1 VRKSTGCQQTKDGE
15 AMKKRNDN
23 KRAYLYSGLS
33 LLLIFVVVVF
43 PILYTAYISL
53 TNMNLYHWFD
63 FDFIGLEN
71 YRKALLVLDS
81 GFLAALLRTVLW
93 TVVNMVIQ
101 LALAFMLAS
110 LLNSPNLKGKGIYK
124 TILMFPWA
132 MPGYVSILL
141 WKTGMFN
148 STFGLLNQWMERLG
162 LNMVRW
168 LAGDVSAFICCT
180 VVNLWLALPF
190 MIMII
195 DGALQSVDRSL
206 YETAQ
211 ICGANRLQ
219 KTTMITIPLIKPVI
233 GPAVVITV
241 FTTFKQFDVVYLL
254 TQQAGSP
261 SGANIH
267 TILTYAYENA
277 FITSNYGYSSAI
289 SIIIFLLMIA
299 FTVLTNKQMRRKR
312 V

>member
-1 VRKSTGCQQTKDGE
+1 ME
-15 AMKKRNDN
+15 KRNDN
-23 KRAYLYSGLS
+23 KRAYLYSALS
-33 LLLIFVVVVF
+33 LLLILVVIVF

-53 TNMNLYHWFD
+53 TNMNLYHWFN
-63 FDFIGLEN
+63 FDFVGLKN
-71 YRKALLVLDS
+71 YKEALFVFDS

-93 TVVNMVIQ
+93 TVLNMALQ
-101 LALAFMLAS
+101 LMIAFGLAS
-110 LLNSPNLKGKGIYK
+110 LLNSPNLKGRGIYK

-148 STFGLLNQWMERLG
+148 STFGLLNQWMEKLG
-162 LNMVRW
+162 LGMVRW
-168 LAGDVSAFICCT
+168 LANDVSAFLCCT

-206 YETAQ
+206 YETALLN
-211 ICGANRLQ
+211 GATRLQ
-219 KTTMITIPLIKPVI
+219 KTAYITVPLIKPVI
-233 GPAVVITV
+233 GPAVIITI
-241 FTTFKQFDVVYLL
+241 FTTFKQFDVIYLL

-277 FITSNYGYSSAI
+277 FITSNYGYSSAV

-299 FTVLTNKQMRRKR
+299 FTVLTNKEMRRKR
-312 V
+312 A

>member
-1 VRKSTGCQQTKDGE
+1 MEQ
-15 AMKKRNDN
+15 RNDN
-23 KRAYLYSGLS
+23 RRAYLYSALS
-33 LLLIFVVVVF
+33 LTLILVIVVF

-53 TNMNLYHWFD
+53 TNMNLYHWFN
-63 FDFIGLEN
+63 FDFVGLKN
-71 YRKALLVLDS
+71 YKDALFVFDS

-93 TVVNMVIQ
+93 TVLNMALQLVI
-101 LALAFMLAS
+101 AFGLAS

-148 STFGLLNQWMERLG
+148 STFGLLNQWMQRLG
-162 LNMVRW
+162 FSMVRW
-168 LAGDVSAFICCT
+168 LANDVSAFLSCT
-180 VVNLWLALPF
+180 AVNLWLALPF

-206 YETAQ
+206 YETALLN
-211 ICGANRLQ
+211 GATRLQ
-219 KTTMITIPLIKPVI
+219 KTAYITVPLIKSVI
-233 GPAVVITV
+233 GPAVIITV

-277 FITSNYGYSSAI
+277 FITSNYGYSSAV
-289 SIIIFLLMIA
+289 SIIIFVLMIA
-299 FTVLTNKQMRRKR
+299 FTILTNKEMRRKR

>member
-1 VRKSTGCQQTKDGE
+1 
-15 AMKKRNDN
+15 MKETNDN
-23 KRAYLYSGLS
+23 RRAYLYSGLS

-71 YRKALLVLDS
+71 YKKALLVLDS
-81 GFLAALLRTVLW
+81 GFLAALLRTILW

-101 LALAFMLAS
+101 LVFAFGLAS

-148 STFGLLNQWMERLG
+148 STFGLLNQWMEKLG
-162 LNMVRW
+162 LGMVHW

-195 DGALQSVDRSL
+195 DGALQSVDKSL
-206 YETAQ
+206 YETAR
-211 ICGANRLQ
+211 ICGATRLQ
-219 KTTMITIPLIKPVI
+219 KTTMITVPLIKPVI
-233 GPAVVITV
+233 GPAVVITI

-289 SIIIFLLMIA
+289 SIIIFLLMIG
-299 FTVLTNKQMRRKR
+299 FTILTNKQMRRR
-312 V
+312 RA

>member
-1 VRKSTGCQQTKDGE
+1 ME
-15 AMKKRNDN
+15 KRNDN
-23 KRAYLYSGLS
+23 KRAYLYSALS
-33 LLLIFVVVVF
+33 LTLILVVVVF

-53 TNMNLYHWFD
+53 TNMNLYHWFN
-63 FDFIGLEN
+63 FDFVGLEN
-71 YRKALLVLDS
+71 YKEALFVFDS

-93 TVVNMVIQ
+93 TVLNMTLQ
-101 LALAFMLAS
+101 LGIAFGVAS
-110 LLNSPNLKGKGIYK
+110 LLNSPNLKGRGIYK

-148 STFGLLNQWMERLG
+148 STFGLLNQWMQKLG
-162 LNMVRW
+162 LSMVRW
-168 LAGDVSAFICCT
+168 LANDVSAFLCCT

-206 YETAQ
+206 YETALLN
-211 ICGANRLQ
+211 GATPLQ
-219 KTTMITIPLIKPVI
+219 KTAFITVPLIKPVI
-233 GPAVVITV
+233 GPAVVITI
-241 FTTFKQFDVVYLL
+241 FTTFKQFDVIYLL

-277 FITSNYGYSSAI
+277 FITSNYGYSSAV
-289 SIIIFLLMIA
+289 SIIIFLLMIG
-299 FTVLTNKQMRRKR
+299 FTVLTNKEMRRKR
-312 V
+312 A

>member
-1 VRKSTGCQQTKDGE
+1 MEQ
-15 AMKKRNDN
+15 RNDG
-23 KRAYLYSGLS
+23 KRAYLYSALS
-33 LLLIFVVVVF
+33 LMLILVVVVF
-43 PILYTAYISL
+43 PILYTVYISL
-53 TNMNLYHWFD
+53 TNMNLYHWFN
-63 FDFIGLEN
+63 FDFVGLKN
-71 YRKALLVLDS
+71 YQEALLVFDS
-81 GFLAALLRTVLW
+81 GFLSALLRTVLW
-93 TVVNMVIQ
+93 TALNMTLQ
-101 LALAFMLAS
+101 LVFAFGIAS
-110 LLNSPNLKGKGIYK
+110 LLNSPNLKGRGFYK

-148 STFGLLNQWMERLG
+148 STFGLLNQWMQELG

-168 LAGDVSAFICCT
+168 LANDVSAFLSCT
-180 VVNLWLALPF
+180 VVNLWLAMPF

-206 YETAQ
+206 YESALLN
-211 ICGANRLQ
+211 GATRLQ
-219 KTTMITIPLIKPVI
+219 KTVYITLPLIKSVI
-233 GPAVVITV
+233 GPAVIITV

-289 SIIIFLLMIA
+289 SIIIFLLMII
-299 FTVLTNKQMRRKR
+299 FTVMTNKQMRRKR
-312 V
+312 A

>member
-1 VRKSTGCQQTKDGE
+1 MRKSTGCQQTKDGE

>member
-1 VRKSTGCQQTKDGE
+1 ME
-15 AMKKRNDN
+15 KRNDN
-23 KRAYLYSGLS
+23 KRAYLYSALS
-33 LLLIFVVVVF
+33 LLLILVVVVF

-53 TNMNLYHWFD
+53 TNMNLYHWFN
-63 FDFIGLEN
+63 FDFVGLEN
-71 YRKALLVLDS
+71 YKEALFVFDS

-93 TVVNMVIQ
+93 TALNMALQLVI
-101 LALAFMLAS
+101 AFGVAS

-148 STFGLLNQWMERLG
+148 STFGLLNQWMQKLG
-162 LNMVRW
+162 FGMVRW
-168 LAGDVSAFICCT
+168 LANDVSAFLCCT
-180 VVNLWLALPF
+180 AVNLWLALPF

-206 YETAQ
+206 YETALLN
-211 ICGANRLQ
+211 GATRLQ
-219 KTTMITIPLIKPVI
+219 KTTYITVPLIKPVI
-233 GPAVVITV
+233 GPAVIITV

-277 FITSNYGYSSAI
+277 FITSNYGYSSAV

-299 FTVLTNKQMRRKR
+299 FTVLTNKEMRRKR
-312 V
+312 A

>member
-1 VRKSTGCQQTKDGE
+1 ME
-15 AMKKRNDN
+15 KRNDN
-23 KRAYLYSGLS
+23 KRAYLYSALS
-33 LLLIFVVVVF
+33 LLLILVVVVF

-53 TNMNLYHWFD
+53 TNMNLYHWFN
-63 FDFIGLEN
+63 FDFVGLKN
-71 YRKALLVLDS
+71 YKEALFVFDS
-81 GFLAALLRTVLW
+81 GFLAALIRTVLW
-93 TVVNMVIQ
+93 TVLNMALQ
-101 LALAFMLAS
+101 LSIAFGLAS

-148 STFGLLNQWMERLG
+148 STFGLLNQWMEKLG

-168 LAGDVSAFICCT
+168 LANDVSAFLCCT
-180 VVNLWLALPF
+180 AVNLWLALPF

-206 YETAQ
+206 YETALLN
-211 ICGANRLQ
+211 GATRLQ
-219 KTTMITIPLIKPVI
+219 KTAYITVPLIKPVI
-233 GPAVVITV
+233 GPAVIITI

-277 FITSNYGYSSAI
+277 FITSNYGYSSAV

-299 FTVLTNKQMRRKR
+299 FTLLTNKEMRRKR
-312 V
+312 A

>member
-1 VRKSTGCQQTKDGE
+1 ME
-15 AMKKRNDN
+15 KRNDN
-23 KRAYLYSGLS
+23 KRAYLYSALS
-33 LLLIFVVVVF
+33 LLLILVVVVF

-53 TNMNLYHWFD
+53 TNMNLYHWFN
-63 FDFIGLEN
+63 FDFVGLEN
-71 YRKALLVLDS
+71 YKEALFVFDS

-93 TVVNMVIQ
+93 TVLNMALQ
-101 LALAFMLAS
+101 LGIAFGVAS
-110 LLNSPNLKGKGIYK
+110 LLNSPNLRGKGIYK

-148 STFGLLNQWMERLG
+148 STFGLLNQWMEKLG

-168 LAGDVSAFICCT
+168 LANDVSAFLCCT

-206 YETAQ
+206 YETALLN
-211 ICGANRLQ
+211 GATRLQ
-219 KTTMITIPLIKPVI
+219 KTAYITVPLIKPVI
-233 GPAVVITV
+233 GPAVIITV

-277 FITSNYGYSSAI
+277 FITSNYGYSSAV

-299 FTVLTNKQMRRKR
+299 FTLLTNKEMRRKR
-312 V
+312 A

>member
-1 VRKSTGCQQTKDGE
+1 ME
-15 AMKKRNDN
+15 KRNDN
-23 KRAYLYSGLS
+23 KRAYLYSALS
-33 LLLIFVVVVF
+33 LLLILVVVVF

-53 TNMNLYHWFD
+53 TNMNLYHWFS
-63 FDFIGLEN
+63 FDFVGLEN
-71 YRKALLVLDS
+71 YKEALFVFDS

-93 TVVNMVIQ
+93 TALNMALQLVI
-101 LALAFMLAS
+101 AFGVAS

-148 STFGLLNQWMERLG
+148 STFGLLNQWMQKLG
-162 LNMVRW
+162 LGMVRW
-168 LAGDVSAFICCT
+168 LANDVSAFLCCT
-180 VVNLWLALPF
+180 AVNLWLALPF

-206 YETAQ
+206 YETALLN
-211 ICGANRLQ
+211 GATRLQ
-219 KTTMITIPLIKPVI
+219 KTAYITVPLIKPVI
-233 GPAVVITV
+233 GPAVIITI

-277 FITSNYGYSSAI
+277 FITSNYGYSSAV

-299 FTVLTNKQMRRKR
+299 FTVLTNKEMRRKR
-312 V
+312 A

>member
-1 VRKSTGCQQTKDGE
+1 
-15 AMKKRNDN
+15 
-23 KRAYLYSGLS
+23 
-33 LLLIFVVVVF
+33 
-43 PILYTAYISL
+43 
-53 TNMNLYHWFD
+53 MNLYHWFN
-63 FDFIGLEN
+63 FDFVGLKN
-71 YRKALLVLDS
+71 YRDALFVFDS
-81 GFLAALLRTVLW
+81 GFLAALLRTILCTVL
-93 TVVNMVIQ
+93 NMSLQLVI
-101 LALAFMLAS
+101 AFALAS
-110 LLNSPNLKGKGIYK
+110 LLNSPNLKCRGFYK

-148 STFGLLNQWMERLG
+148 STFGLLNQWMQKLG

-168 LAGDVSAFICCT
+168 LAGDVSAFLCCT
-180 VVNLWLALPF
+180 MVNLWLALPF

-206 YETAQ
+206 YESALLN
-211 ICGANRLQ
+211 GATRLQ
-219 KTTMITIPLIKPVI
+219 KTTYITVPLIKPVI
-233 GPAVVITV
+233 GPAVIITV

-277 FITSNYGYSSAI
+277 FITSNYGYSSAV
-289 SIIIFLLMIA
+289 SIIIFLLMIG
-299 FTVLTNKQMRRKR
+299 FTLLTNKEMRRKR
-312 V
+312 I